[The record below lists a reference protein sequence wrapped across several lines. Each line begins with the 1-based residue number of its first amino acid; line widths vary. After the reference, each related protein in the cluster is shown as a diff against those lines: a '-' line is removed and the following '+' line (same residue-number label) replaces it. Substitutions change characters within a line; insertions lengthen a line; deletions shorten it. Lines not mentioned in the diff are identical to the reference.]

1 MERHTGRSTDDG
13 LRVALW
19 SAWSAETLIKTIAAI
34 ICSGIVAGGLVVAA
48 ERLNEGPRFVWS
60 PDARVVFDRD
70 AKQICWAGM
79 LAKTP
84 QGFVPCYKGHPFTNV
99 HDELLGDGR

>member
-1 MERHTGRSTDDG
+1 
-13 LRVALW
+13 
-19 SAWSAETLIKTIAAI
+19 
-34 ICSGIVAGGLVVAA
+34 
-48 ERLNEGPRFVWS
+48 
-60 PDARVVFDRD
+60 VVFDRD

-99 HDELLGDGR
+99 HDELFGDGR